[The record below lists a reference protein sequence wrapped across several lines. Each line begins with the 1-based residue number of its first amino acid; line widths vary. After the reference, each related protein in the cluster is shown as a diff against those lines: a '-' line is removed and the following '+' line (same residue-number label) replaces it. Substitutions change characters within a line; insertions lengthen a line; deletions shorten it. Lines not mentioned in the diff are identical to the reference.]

1 MSFLKENSTDS
12 SEDPEYQERLEAP
25 RQGLEIHSPRPN
37 LPYHLFSQ
45 SLRAKS
51 GFCILNG
58 ENNSKEEYYFTM
70 HENIKFKF
78 QCS

>member
-1 MSFLKENSTDS
+1 MPFLKENSTDS

-25 RQGLEIHSPRPN
+25 RQGSEIQSPRPN

-45 SLRAKS
+45 NLRAKS
-51 GFCILNG
+51 GFYILNG
-58 ENNSKEEYYFTM
+58 ENSKEEYYFMM